1 MAQASGK
8 HDHPEFR
15 PKDEQAGH
23 GGRHGSHQNRSG
35 RGVLGETDPF
45 IPFPADTVGQPLHCR
60 IHDFRRDHQTDRQ
73 RKDGRLDARNPQ
85 PPCHGRYGQ
94 RRHRM
99 NPHGRLAPEGFA
111 EPADRTTK
119 APTPCLHGPHHE
131 PFQPS
136 RTGNLSAFLPRRLR
150 FCSPMTAPLRIALV
164 AHDHRK
170 EQMTAW
176 AQRHAAL
183 LAPHALSATGTTGR
197 RLSEALGR
205 DVHCYLSGPM
215 GGDLQIGAHL
225 AEKQL
230 DALIFFWDPLTAQPH
245 DPDVKALLRVAVL
258 WDVPFA
264 CNETSATLLL
274 HALSGLA

>member
-1 MAQASGK
+1 
-8 HDHPEFR
+8 
-15 PKDEQAGH
+15 
-23 GGRHGSHQNRSG
+23 
-35 RGVLGETDPF
+35 
-45 IPFPADTVGQPLHCR
+45 
-60 IHDFRRDHQTDRQ
+60 
-73 RKDGRLDARNPQ
+73 
-85 PPCHGRYGQ
+85 
-94 RRHRM
+94 
-99 NPHGRLAPEGFA
+99 
-111 EPADRTTK
+111 
-119 APTPCLHGPHHE
+119 
-131 PFQPS
+131 
-136 RTGNLSAFLPRRLR
+136 
-150 FCSPMTAPLRIALV
+150 MTAPLRIALV

-176 AQRHAAL
+176 ALRHAAL
-183 LAPHALSATGTTGR
+183 LAPHKLSATGTTGR

-274 HALSGLA
+274 HALSGLTA